1 MTDHI
6 AVGETKEDAIQK
18 ALVTHENREYKR
30 IQEHIRRRMRLQLKC
45 KGNPE
50 RQAIARGA
58 CKSDPV
64 KFIND
69 WVWTYNEWNAGE
81 RLPTKLPLVLRPKQ
95 VDLIEWLEELLSDR
109 ENGLIE
115 KSRKEGATYVCLAFG
130 LHHWLFVP
138 GFSMAC
144 GSRKLELVDEKGNLD
159 ALIPKFR
166 YMLYNLP
173 GWMIPDDFSADR
185 HDNFARILNPK
196 TEARITG
203 EAGENMGR
211 GGRSTLYLVDEWAF
225 VQQQDAVNAAISD
238 NAKVHVKVST
248 PSGGRDKMQ
257 TEKFSGRY
265 RVFTMHWKD
274 NPTKNFQAGVMTDD
288 GLETIYPWYEVEKRK
303 KDPSTLAREVDIDYG
318 AAAENVVIPGK
329 WVRAAVDADLPKG
342 DVRQAGLDVGGSS
355 DHTIY
360 TERRGPV
367 VTRIQKIGSGEAQQ
381 ANDVENICRQSG
393 VRALVYD
400 RMGVGSGITATLKA
414 RESEL
419 PFEVIGITNSD
430 RPTGRKFRDRPEV
443 AADER
448 FKDYAAELWWA
459 LRLRFKAT
467 YEAMQGIE
475 DHSPTDCISIPN
487 RASLINQLT
496 QPTYSKTG
504 TDKIKVDKFGLG
516 SDSPDEAES
525 LMYSF
530 ATPSRTDWSVV
541 KAVKANV
548 Y

>member
-1 MTDHI
+1 MSDYI
-6 AVGETKEDAIQK
+6 AVGESKEDAIQK
-18 ALVTHENREYKR
+18 AFVTHENRRYNEV
-30 IQEHIRRRMRLQLKC
+30 QEHIRRRMRLRVNC
-45 KGNPE
+45 KDNSE
-50 RQAIARGA
+50 RQAIARAA
-58 CKSDPV
+58 CKNDPV

-69 WVWTYNEWNAGE
+69 WVWSYNEWNAGE
-81 RLPTKLPLVLRPKQ
+81 RLPTKMPLVLRPKQ
-95 VDLIEWLEELLSDR
+95 VELVKWLESLLENR
-109 ENGLIE
+109 ENGLVE
-115 KSRKEGATYVCLAFG
+115 KSRKEGATYVSLAFG
-130 LHHWLFVP
+130 LHHFLFVP

-144 GSRKLELVDEKGNLD
+144 GSRKLDLVDEKGNLD
-159 ALIPKFR
+159 ALIPKVR

-173 GWMIPDDFSADR
+173 KWMIPGDFSPDR
-185 HDNFARILNPK
+185 HDNFCRLINPE

-225 VQQQDAVNAAISD
+225 VSQQDAVNAAISD

-248 PSGGRDKMQ
+248 PSGARDKMQ
-257 TEKFSGRY
+257 QEKYSDRY

-274 NPTKNFQAGVMTDD
+274 NPTKNFKAGVMTGD
-288 GLETIYPWYEVEKRK
+288 GVAEIYPWYEVEKKK

-318 AAAENVVIPGK
+318 AAAENVVIPSK
-329 WVRAAVDADLPKG
+329 WVRAAVEADLPKG

-355 DHTIY
+355 DKTIY
-360 TERRGPV
+360 TERRGAV
-367 VTRIQKIGSGEAQQ
+367 VTRVSEIRSGEAQQ
-381 ANDVENICRQSG
+381 ASDVENICRSSG
-393 VRALVYD
+393 VRRVIYD

-414 RESEL
+414 RENEL
-419 PFEVIGITNSD
+419 PFDVIGITNSD
-430 RPTGRKFRDRPEV
+430 RPTATRFRDRPEV

-448 FKDYAAELWWA
+448 FKDYAAELWWG

-475 DHSPTDCISIPN
+475 DHSPSDCISIPN
-487 RASLINQLT
+487 RASLINQLS
-496 QPTYSKTG
+496 QPTYVKTG

-516 SDSPDEAES
+516 SESPDEAES

-530 ATPSRTDWSVV
+530 AAPSHSDWSIVEPIN
-541 KAVKANV
+541 ATL